1 MTLEN
6 GILARPAVEV
16 APLLL
21 GATLGHSGVR
31 LRITEVEA
39 YLGPGL
45 DPGSHA
51 FRGQT
56 RRNAAMFGPHGHLYA
71 YFSYGMH
78 VCANIVCS
86 PGGEASAV
94 LLRGGEIIDGVDE
107 ARMRRPTARLDRD
120 LARGPARLTLALGI
134 GLGDDGADLGQ
145 APFELTLP
153 GHPVAFV
160 SGPRTGVGGTGGGAE
175 YPWRFWIPGDPTVSP
190 YRPHPKLGAE
200 PRPL

>member
-1 MTLEN
+1 MTLDL
-6 GILARPAVEV
+6 GILARPAIEV

-21 GATLGHSGVR
+21 GAVLGRAGVL

-56 RRNAAMFGPHGHLYA
+56 RRNASMFGPNGHVYA

-86 PGGEASAV
+86 PDGEASAV
-94 LLRGGEIIDGVDE
+94 LLRAGEIVAGIPE
-107 ARMRRPTARLDRD
+107 ARMRRPTARSDRD

-134 GLGDDGADLGQ
+134 GLGDDGADLGRV
-145 APFELTLP
+145 PFELTLP
-153 GHPVAFV
+153 EHPAECRN
-160 SGPRTGVGGTGGGAE
+160 GPRTGVGGAGGGAE
-175 YPWRFWIPGDPTVSP
+175 YPWRFWIPGDASVSP
-190 YRPHPKLGAE
+190 YRRHPKLGVLA
-200 PRPL
+200 P